1 MGAGYE
7 AVFVALSPAGP
18 GSVNAQVIGDCHD
31 AGTANPNDPMPL
43 SPFVRSWIANL
54 LLLAAVFAAVVG
66 SIPAR
71 AADGFLDPEQ
81 AFVLHIAPA
90 ASPGTVTL
98 RWTIAPGYYLYRDR
112 LEVTAVPAGSA
123 QVAFERPRG
132 ERKED
137 PNFGA
142 VEVYHDQVALTV
154 QAGGAQ
160 ALQVGWQGCAE
171 EGLCYLPQTREVALG
186 AMVGGTAGGTTGG
199 AEGGMA
205 AAGSAGRDGGADVA
219 AGQASAW
226 AQATAGSDSAVRT
239 LLLDRSLAFT
249 LALFFALGLALAFT
263 PCVLPMV
270 PILYSIVVGSQA
282 TPRRALALSL
292 AFVLPMALTYAGVG
306 VGAALAGANLQA
318 LLQNPW
324 VLAAMG
330 LVFVLLAGSMFG
342 WYELRL
348 PSALSARLDGA
359 SRSQR
364 GGTLAGAG
372 AMGVLSALLVGPCMT
387 APLAGTLLYIAQGG
401 QPLQG
406 GLLLFAL
413 GLGMGVPLL
422 LVGTLGARVLPRPG
436 PWMEGVKAGF
446 GFGLLA
452 TAIWMVQRVL
462 PAPAALA
469 LWGALFVAL
478 AVALAQLGRGSTSAA
493 RRVLAP
499 AAALLVGLWGG
510 AMWLGAAAGAGDP
523 VRPLG
528 FIAQAGS
535 AAPAAATHAS
545 RTVAV
550 DSTEGLAAALA
561 QAGAAGRPVLLDFT
575 ADWCVSCKT
584 IEREVFGDP
593 AVQQALAGVVLLR
606 ADVTAGTPAQRA
618 LMRAHG
624 VVGPPTVML
633 FDAAGQELRPS
644 RLVGEFEAASLLQ
657 RLPAV
662 PPAMGAAAGAPL

>member
-1 MGAGYE
+1 MPRC
-7 AVFVALSPAGP
+7 PAFRP
-18 GSVNAQVIGDCHD
+18 WFA
-31 AGTANPNDPMPL
+31 A
-43 SPFVRSWIANL
+43 W
-54 LLLAAVFAAVVG
+54 LLLAAVFAA
-66 SIPAR
+66 SLFPSAAR
-71 AADGFLDPEQ
+71 AADGFLDPEE
-81 AFVLHIAPA
+81 AFVLRVEPGGAPD
-90 ASPGTVTL
+90 TITL
-98 RWTIAPGYYLYRDR
+98 RWTIAPGYYLYRER
-112 LEVTAVPAGSA
+112 LEVTAVRAGSA
-123 QVAFERPRG
+123 PVAFESPAG
-132 ERKED
+132 KRKED
-137 PNFGA
+137 PTFGA

-154 QAGGAQ
+154 QTGGAQ

-171 EGLCYLPQTREVALG
+171 DGLCYMPQTQQVALG
-186 AMVGGTAGGTTGG
+186 GIPNSVASSATAITGKGGG
-199 AEGGMA
+199 AA
-205 AAGSAGRDGGADVA
+205 AAQPGLPV
-219 AGQASAW
+219 SAW
-226 AQATAGSDSAVRT
+226 EQATAGSDSAVRT
-239 LLLDRSLAFT
+239 LLQDRSLAFT

-270 PILYSIVVGSQA
+270 PILSSIVVGSQA

-318 LLQNPW
+318 VLQNPW
-324 VLAAMG
+324 ALAVMG
-330 LVFVLLAGSMFG
+330 GVFVLLAGSMFG
-342 WYELRL
+342 WYALQL
-348 PSALSARLDGA
+348 PAALSARLDGA

-422 LVGTLGARVLPRPG
+422 LVGTLGARALPRPG
-436 PWMEGVKAGF
+436 PWMDRVKAAF

-462 PAPAALA
+462 PEPAALA

-478 AVALAQLGRGSTSAA
+478 AVALAQLGRGSTDATGGTLGS

-523 VRPLG
+523 LRPLG
-528 FIAQAGS
+528 FVARAG
-535 AAPAAATHAS
+535 AAATAAAEATHAS
-545 RTVAV
+545 RTVAI
-550 DSTEGLAAALA
+550 DSSTDLAAALA
-561 QAGAAGRPVLLDFT
+561 QARAAGRPVLLDFT

-593 AVQQALAGVVLLR
+593 AVQQALAGVTLLR
-606 ADVTAGTPAQRA
+606 ADVTEGTPAQRA

-633 FDAAGQELRPS
+633 FESTGQELRPQ
-644 RLVGEFEAASLLQ
+644 RLVGEFNAPALLQ
-657 RLPAV
+657 RLPA
-662 PPAMGAAAGAPL
+662 PWATTGAGPGAKL

>member
-1 MGAGYE
+1 M
-7 AVFVALSPAGP
+7 
-18 GSVNAQVIGDCHD
+18 
-31 AGTANPNDPMPL
+31 
-43 SPFVRSWIANL
+43 
-54 LLLAAVFAAVVG
+54 LLLAAVLGAAT
-66 SIPAR
+66 AR
-71 AADGFLDPEQ
+71 GADGFLDPEQ
-81 AFVLHIAPA
+81 AFVLQVEPA
-90 ASPGTVTL
+90 TSPDVLTL

-112 LEVTAVPAGSA
+112 LEVTAVPAGTQA
-123 QVAFERPRG
+123 AFERPPG
-132 ERKED
+132 ERKDD
-137 PNFGA
+137 PNFGT
-142 VEVYHDQVALTV
+142 VQVYHDQVVLTV
-154 QAGGAQ
+154 QTRGAQ
-160 ALQVGWQGCAE
+160 ALQVGWQGCADD
-171 EGLCYLPQTREVALG
+171 GLCYLPQTREVALG
-186 AMVGGTAGGTTGG
+186 GAAGGTAGIG
-199 AEGGMA
+199 AANADA
-205 AAGSAGRDGGADVA
+205 AASSGP
-219 AGQASAW
+219 ASAW

-239 LLLDRSLAFT
+239 LLQDRSLAFT
-249 LALFFALGLALAFT
+249 VALFFALGLALAFT

-270 PILYSIVVGSQA
+270 PILSSIVVGSQA
-282 TPRRALALSL
+282 TPRRAFALSL

-318 LLQNPW
+318 LLQSPW
-324 VLAAMG
+324 ALAAMG

-342 WYELRL
+342 WYELQL
-348 PSALSARLDGA
+348 PAVLRARLDGA
-359 SRSQR
+359 SRGPR

-436 PWMEGVKAGF
+436 PWMERVKAAF

-462 PAPAALA
+462 AEPAALA

-478 AVALAQLGRGSTSAA
+478 AVALAQLGRGGTGPA

-523 VRPLG
+523 LRPLG
-528 FIAQAGS
+528 FIAQAR
-535 AAPAAATHAS
+535 AASPATATHAS
-545 RTVAV
+545 RTVVVNSA
-550 DSTEGLAAALA
+550 DALAAALA
-561 QAGAAGRPVLLDFT
+561 QARAAGRPVLLDFT

-584 IEREVFGDP
+584 IEHEVFGDP
-593 AVQQALAGVVLLR
+593 AVQQALSRVALLR
-606 ADVTAGTPAQRA
+606 ADVTAGSPAQRA

-624 VVGPPTVML
+624 VIGPPTVML
-633 FDAAGQELRPS
+633 FDATGQELRPR
-644 RLVGEFEAASLLQ
+644 RLVGEFDAPALLQ
-657 RLPAV
+657 RLRASV
-662 PPAMGAAAGAPL
+662 APL

>member
-1 MGAGYE
+1 
-7 AVFVALSPAGP
+7 
-18 GSVNAQVIGDCHD
+18 
-31 AGTANPNDPMPL
+31 MP
-43 SPFVRSWIANL
+43 PTPTFRSCFAARR
-54 LLLAAVFAAVVG
+54 LLAAAALLASALFALWGPMA
-66 SIPAR
+66 AR

-81 AFVLHIAPA
+81 AFVLQAERAAAPD
-90 ASPGTVTL
+90 TVTL

-123 QVAFERPRG
+123 QATFERPPG
-132 ERKED
+132 ERKDD
-137 PNFGA
+137 PNFGP
-142 VEVYHDQVALTV
+142 VEVYHDQVVLRV
-154 QAGGAQ
+154 RAGGAQ

-171 EGLCYLPQTREVALG
+171 DGLCYLPQTQQVALG
-186 AMVGGTAGGTTGG
+186 ALQAPTDSGAATGTGG
-199 AEGGMA
+199 GGITGA
-205 AAGSAGRDGGADVA
+205 AAAAAAATPGAP
-219 AGQASAW
+219 ASAW
-226 AQATAGSDSAVRT
+226 AQATAGSDSAVRA
-239 LLLDRSLAFT
+239 LLQDRSLAFT

-270 PILYSIVVGSQA
+270 PILSSIVVGSQA

-306 VGAALAGANLQA
+306 VAAALAGANLQA
-318 LLQNPW
+318 VLQNPW
-324 VLAAMG
+324 ALAAIG
-330 LVFVLLAGSMFG
+330 VVFVLLAGSMFG
-342 WYELRL
+342 WYALQL
-348 PSALSARLDGA
+348 PAALSARLDSA
-359 SRSQR
+359 SRRQR

-406 GLLLFAL
+406 GLLLLAL

-422 LVGTLGARVLPRPG
+422 LVGTLGARALPRPG
-436 PWMEGVKAGF
+436 PWMDRVKAAF

-478 AVALAQLGRGSTSAA
+478 AVALAQLGRGGTVGGDGRPGA

-510 AMWLGAAAGAGDP
+510 AMWLGAAAGSGDP
-523 VRPLG
+523 LRPLG
-528 FIAQAGS
+528 FIAQAGA
-535 AAPAAATHAS
+535 AAPAAAFATRPTHAS

-550 DSTEGLAAALA
+550 DSSTDLAAALA
-561 QAGAAGRPVLLDFT
+561 QARAAGRPVLLDFT

-584 IEREVFGDP
+584 IEREVFADP
-593 AVQQALAGVVLLR
+593 AVQQALAGVTLLR

-633 FDAAGQELRPS
+633 FDATGQELRPR
-644 RLVGEFEAASLLQ
+644 RLVGEFEAAALLQ
-657 RLPAV
+657 RLPA
-662 PPAMGAAAGAPL
+662 PPAEVGAAGALGAALGAKL